1 MRDHAGLVASSQQQ
15 RDGFATARSEVERPV
30 VDVHTDKLIGLAMI
44 EAAEPIDD
52 AWISAGEWTV
62 QIANSIYPATVSLR
76 PLYDPQNL
84 KIKA

>member
-1 MRDHAGLVASSQQQ
+1 
-15 RDGFATARSEVERPV
+15 
-30 VDVHTDKLIGLAMI
+30 MI
-44 EAAEPIDD
+44 EADEPIDSE
-52 AWISAGEWTV
+52 WIGAGEWTV